1 MSSNQERKDSRISRM
16 VCLEPGKEGCKDK
29 QDALSWTRKGRMQG
43 LAGYN
48 VFEPGKEGF
57 KDIQDP
63 ANP

>member
-1 MSSNQERKDSRISRM
+1 LNQERKDFRIGRM
-16 VCLEPGKEGCKDK
+16 VCLELGKEGCKDN
-29 QDALSWTRKGRMQG
+29 QDGLSWTRKGRMQG
-43 LAGYN
+43 LAGCN